1 MFMQEFQL
9 QTLVEQRI
17 QMVADW
23 VYPFNS
29 FLVFQFRMSARIRS
43 VFLEYFRLI

>member
-1 MFMQEFQL
+1 MQVFQL

-29 FLVFQFRMSARIRS
+29 LFVFQFRMSARIRN